1 MKRPQFI
8 VLGLIMLIAVTIGVG
23 TAVQQQL
30 PAPVDDIS
38 VVEPIRSVTLLC
50 PEPGAGGDL
59 AVRVTAA
66 VVPDQIGQAGEGQAQ
81 LITLPGR
88 ESDQA
93 GITEPGG
100 QVQIEVVGDRLPP
113 IKAEATGAL
122 APGFIADQWGRDPRG
137 RGRGLASTACAPAA
151 SEFWFVGGGA
161 VAGRVT
167 RVLLVNPDDTAAV
180 VDVIV
185 HGTTGI
191 LEAPAGRGLVVP
203 PQSRIN
209 LRLDVLVPGE
219 TATALNVVARTGRVG
234 ASVNDIQQAGLAAV
248 GTDWIPPAAAPTTKV
263 YVPGVAPQQGA
274 RVLSLVST
282 GEDDAIVRIRLIT
295 PAGTFAPAER
305 SEVQVPA
312 QSVVTI
318 DMAPVIGG
326 VPATLELTSDQPIVA
341 GLRQFFGGRRVQ
353 NETAF
358 SAGAQPFTTSA
369 AVSGLP
375 VRSATDVRVAITAPV
390 SDVSVQVL
398 GLPYSKGGN
407 TSEPVVIRTVKVKA
421 GQVKFVQLSGPR
433 NVDWFT
439 AIVVP
444 DEGSG
449 PMLVAHRVRE
459 RSRFGDLVTGYPWPP
474 LRTEVVIP
482 AAGEDVGVTVQ

>member
-1 MKRPQFI
+1 
-8 VLGLIMLIAVTIGVG
+8 
-23 TAVQQQL
+23 
-30 PAPVDDIS
+30 
-38 VVEPIRSVTLLC
+38 
-50 PEPGAGGDL
+50 
-59 AVRVTAA
+59 
-66 VVPDQIGQAGEGQAQ
+66 
-81 LITLPGR
+81 
-88 ESDQA
+88 
-93 GITEPGG
+93 
-100 QVQIEVVGDRLPP
+100 
-113 IKAEATGAL
+113 
-122 APGFIADQWGRDPRG
+122 
-137 RGRGLASTACAPAA
+137 
-151 SEFWFVGGGA
+151 
-161 VAGRVT
+161 
-167 RVLLVNPDDTAAV
+167 VNPDDTAAV

-219 TATALNVVARTGRVG
+219 TATALHVVARTGRVG
-234 ASVNDIQQAGLAAV
+234 ASVNDIQQSGLAAV

-282 GEDDAIVRIRLIT
+282 GEDDAVVRIRLIT

-375 VRSATDVRVAITAPV
+375 VRAATDVRVAITAPV

-398 GLPYSKGGN
+398 GLPYTKGGK
-407 TSEPVVIRTVKVKA
+407 TAEAVVIRTVKVKA

-433 NVDWFT
+433 NVDWYT

-444 DEGSG
+444 DENSG